1 MERPLV
7 ESYLAKV
14 DVALQPGL
22 ETLNWKSTAIDTFIS
37 EISSLSASHL
47 VQFQRLYTTQRGPC
61 ALCGQLLAGRAYDAS
76 CSSRVIRDNMRST
89 TVRCYCMRQE
99 LPWEHV
105 SLLTIGAHTH

>member
-1 MERPLV
+1 MLGADRAIGRRVSRNVTNGEHVR
-7 ESYLAKV
+7 
-14 DVALQPGL
+14 L
-22 ETLNWKSTAIDTFIS
+22 EAIDTFIS